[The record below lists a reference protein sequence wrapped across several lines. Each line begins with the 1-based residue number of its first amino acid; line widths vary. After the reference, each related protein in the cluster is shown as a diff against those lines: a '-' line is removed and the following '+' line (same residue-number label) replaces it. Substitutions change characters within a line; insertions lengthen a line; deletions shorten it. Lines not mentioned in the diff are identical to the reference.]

1 MDGTAVE
8 GEEAD
13 VFGDKVYQD
22 GNCLKHQNHLW
33 GVWEEFCFAIHKSKT
48 QRNKLFVPP
57 GFFQTFS
64 FLFFLRR
71 KSGHEG
77 RIHVEQFQLLFSQ
90 KLRFDVLQED
100 VS

>member
-13 VFGDKVYQD
+13 VLGDKVYQD

-64 FLFFLRR
+64 FLFFFE
-71 KSGHEG
+71 K
-77 RIHVEQFQLLFSQ
+77 
-90 KLRFDVLQED
+90 KKWT
-100 VS
+100 